1 MHGLNP
7 PQAAA
12 VLHIEGPLLVLAGAG
27 SGKTRVIVEKI
38 AHLIGCGRYPAR
50 RIAAITFTNKSA
62 KEMRERVAKRLREQD
77 ADEVTICTFHALG
90 LKFLQIEHAAVGLKR
105 GFSIFDA
112 DDAAA
117 QIKDLM
123 YGAKPDD
130 IEDMK
135 NLVSRA
141 KNAGLSPEQAMAAAR
156 SNREK
161 EAASVYE
168 RYQLRLTAF
177 NAVDFDDLIR
187 LPVQILEENP
197 EIALAWR
204 ERIGYLLV
212 DECQDTNDAQYRL
225 LKQLAGEKGNFTCV
239 GDDDQSIYAWRGANP
254 ENLQQMGRDYP
265 ALEIIKLE
273 QNYRCSNRVLRAANA
288 LIANNPHEHL
298 KKLWSDQADGERI
311 RVWEC
316 RNSEHEAE
324 KVAAEIAFVAQ
335 SRNVPWSDFCILF
348 RGNFQS
354 RPLEKAMQLLR
365 IPYHLTGGTM
375 FLERQEV
382 KDTLAWLRLLV
393 NPDDD
398 TAFMRGAV
406 AQARCRCRHAGQAG
420 RTGAGKGHADGAG
433 RRGDRRPAA
442 AAAARGQQP
451 GALHRHPARPAC
463 ADRQVSSGDMIRKV
477 AKESG
482 LLSELRQQA
491 KEEASYQRRANNI
504 EELAQWFE
512 GGPRGATAADLAGQ
526 LALLSRSDKDEGGN
540 QVRMMT
546 MHASKGLEFPYV
558 FIVGCEDG
566 VLPHQVSLD
575 EGNLQEERRLLYV
588 GITRAKIQL
597 WMSYSKLTRKFG
609 EHVRLKPSRFFEEI
623 PAEEI
628 QRDGADPVADAA
640 RKKERASGVG
650 GDRGVVRLI
659 GERRSPRWRRSQCI
673 VVGRAGGLAGTRRK
687 PIHGGSAA
695 ASMPRTVPPSP
706 PARPLTGSVRA
717 SHGKEK
723 ENQKQQPG
731 LRQNRGFGWR
741 SACASDRKRTPA
753 PACIEPDRDAAPM
766 LALLN
771 DPGFCASSATAT
783 CAARN
788 RRVSTSRCA
797 CCTAMLNGFACMPSS
812 ACPMAR
818 LAGQCRAGAA

>member
-38 AHLIGCGRYPAR
+38 AHLIGSARYPAR

-123 YGAKPDD
+123 HGAKPDD

-265 ALEIIKLE
+265 TLEIIKLE

-398 TAFMRGAV
+398 TAFMRAV
-406 AQARCRCRHAGQAG
+406 QSPKRDV
-420 RTGAGKGHADGAG
+420 GAGTLAKLAELAQEKDMPMAHVAETI
-433 RRGDRRPAA
+433 
-442 AAAARGQQP
+442 
-451 GALHRHPARPAC
+451 GALQQLPPRAANSLARFTDILRDLRAQM
-463 ADRQVSSGDMIRKV
+463 RQVTSGDMIRKV

-546 MHASKGLEFPYV
+546 LHASKGLEFPYV

-609 EHVRLKPSRFFEEI
+609 EHVRLKPSRFFDEI

-640 RKKERASGVG
+640 RKKERAT
-650 GDRGVVRLI
+650 
-659 GERRSPRWRRSQCI
+659 
-673 VVGRAGGLAGTRRK
+673 AGLA
-687 PIHGGSAA
+687 A
-695 ASMPRTVPPSP
+695 
-706 PARPLTGSVRA
+706 
-717 SHGKEK
+717 
-723 ENQKQQPG
+723 
-731 LRQNRGFGWR
+731 
-741 SACASDRKRTPA
+741 
-753 PACIEPDRDAAPM
+753 IE
-766 LALLN
+766 ALF
-771 DPGFCASSATAT
+771 D
-783 CAARN
+783 
-788 RRVSTSRCA
+788 
-797 CCTAMLNGFACMPSS
+797 
-812 ACPMAR
+812 
-818 LAGQCRAGAA
+818 

>member
-38 AHLIGCGRYPAR
+38 AHLIGSGRYPAR

-123 YGAKPDD
+123 HGAKPDD

-265 ALEIIKLE
+265 TLEIIKLE

-398 TAFMRGAV
+398 TAFMRAV
-406 AQARCRCRHAGQAG
+406 QSPKRDV
-420 RTGAGKGHADGAG
+420 GAGTLARLAELAQEKDIPMAHAAESI
-433 RRGDRRPAA
+433 
-442 AAAARGQQP
+442 
-451 GALHRHPARPAC
+451 GALQQLPPRAANSLARFTDILRDLRAQM
-463 ADRQVSSGDMIRKV
+463 RQVSSGDMIRKV

-512 GGPRGATAADLAGQ
+512 GGPRG
-526 LALLSRSDKDEGGN
+526 
-540 QVRMMT
+540 
-546 MHASKGLEFPYV
+546 
-558 FIVGCEDG
+558 
-566 VLPHQVSLD
+566 
-575 EGNLQEERRLLYV
+575 
-588 GITRAKIQL
+588 
-597 WMSYSKLTRKFG
+597 
-609 EHVRLKPSRFFEEI
+609 
-623 PAEEI
+623 
-628 QRDGADPVADAA
+628 
-640 RKKERASGVG
+640 
-650 GDRGVVRLI
+650 
-659 GERRSPRWRRSQCI
+659 
-673 VVGRAGGLAGTRRK
+673 
-687 PIHGGSAA
+687 
-695 ASMPRTVPPSP
+695 
-706 PARPLTGSVRA
+706 
-717 SHGKEK
+717 
-723 ENQKQQPG
+723 
-731 LRQNRGFGWR
+731 
-741 SACASDRKRTPA
+741 
-753 PACIEPDRDAAPM
+753 
-766 LALLN
+766 
-771 DPGFCASSATAT
+771 
-783 CAARN
+783 
-788 RRVSTSRCA
+788 
-797 CCTAMLNGFACMPSS
+797 
-812 ACPMAR
+812 
-818 LAGQCRAGAA
+818 

>member
-38 AHLIGCGRYPAR
+38 AHLIGSGRYPAR

-225 LKQLAGEKGNFTCV
+225 LKQLAGDKGNFTCV

-398 TAFMRGAV
+398 TAFMRAVQSPKRDVGAGTLAKLAELAQEKDMPM
-406 AQARCRCRHAGQAG
+406 AQAAEAI
-420 RTGAGKGHADGAG
+420 
-433 RRGDRRPAA
+433 
-442 AAAARGQQP
+442 
-451 GALHRHPARPAC
+451 GALQQLPPRAANSLARFTDILRDLRAQT
-463 ADRQVSSGDMIRKV
+463 RQVTSGDMIRKV

-640 RKKERASGVG
+640 RKKERAS
-650 GDRGVVRLI
+650 
-659 GERRSPRWRRSQCI
+659 
-673 VVGRAGGLAGTRRK
+673 AGLA
-687 PIHGGSAA
+687 A
-695 ASMPRTVPPSP
+695 
-706 PARPLTGSVRA
+706 
-717 SHGKEK
+717 
-723 ENQKQQPG
+723 
-731 LRQNRGFGWR
+731 
-741 SACASDRKRTPA
+741 
-753 PACIEPDRDAAPM
+753 IE
-766 LALLN
+766 ALF
-771 DPGFCASSATAT
+771 D
-783 CAARN
+783 
-788 RRVSTSRCA
+788 
-797 CCTAMLNGFACMPSS
+797 
-812 ACPMAR
+812 
-818 LAGQCRAGAA
+818 